1 MPHADAEWVCRNAG
15 TLQEGNSLID
25 TIKEIAHDH
34 VAFRKQL
41 FKLAKT
47 DIIKKYRGA
56 AFGWAWA
63 VIRPSVTIFVYW
75 FAFSVG
81 LRHNKDMYGY
91 SFFLWLIAGMIP
103 WFYMR
108 DALQDGAK
116 SIRSYKYLVKRIKYP
131 VDTIPTF
138 MSMAD
143 LLINIILQAAVVVIF
158 MLAGHMPDLFYLQIP
173 LYLLMMFAFFTAW
186 SLFAGMLSAMSKDF
200 QNLVNSVVPALFW
213 LSGIMYDANSITQ
226 PLIRKILLFNPV
238 TIIANGYRNAFIYKQ
253 WFWESSVEIR
263 NYVFDL
269 IIMILLAIW
278 AYNKLKKDIPDV
290 L

>member
-1 MPHADAEWVCRNAG
+1 MFE
-15 TLQEGNSLID
+15 TL
-25 TIKEIAHDH
+25 KEILRDH
-34 VAFRKQL
+34 FVYRKQL
-41 FKLAKT
+41 IKLAKT

-63 VIRPSVTIFVYW
+63 VIRPAVTIFVYW

-81 LRHNKDMYGY
+81 LRHNRNMYGY

-108 DALQDGAK
+108 DTLNDGAK

-138 MSMAD
+138 ISISN
-143 LLINIILQAAVVVIF
+143 LLINILLQVAVVVIF
-158 MLAGHMPDLFYLQIP
+158 MFEGHMPDVYYLQIP
-173 LYLLMMFAFFTAW
+173 VYLLMMFAFFTCW

-200 QNLVNSVVPALFW
+200 LNLVKSIVPALFW
-213 LSGIMYDANSITQ
+213 LSGIMYDASSITQ
-226 PLIRKILLFNPV
+226 PMIRKVLLFNPV
-238 TIIANGYRNAFIYKQ
+238 TIIANGYRNTFIYKQ
-253 WFWESSVEIR
+253 WFWESSVEMR
-263 NYVFDL
+263 NYFIGL
-269 IIMILLAIW
+269 IVMAVLAVW
-278 AYNKLKKDIPDV
+278 SYKKLKKDIPDV

>member
-1 MPHADAEWVCRNAG
+1 MIE
-15 TLQEGNSLID
+15 

-63 VIRPSVTIFVYW
+63 VIRPAVTIFVYW

-81 LRHNKDMYGY
+81 LRHNRDMYGY
-91 SFFLWLIAGMIP
+91 PFFLWLIAGIIP

-108 DALQDGAK
+108 DSLVDGAK

-138 MSMAD
+138 ISISD
-143 LLINIILQAAVVVIF
+143 LLINMILQLVVVVIF
-158 MLAGHMPDLFYLQIP
+158 MLAGHMPDLYYLQIP
-173 LYLLMMFAFFTAW
+173 VYLVMMFAFFTVW
-186 SLFAGMLSAMSKDF
+186 GLFAGMLSAMSKDF
-200 QNLVNSVVPALFW
+200 LHLVQSVVPALFW
-213 LSGIMYDANSITQ
+213 LSGIMYDANSISQ
-226 PLIRKILLFNPV
+226 PIIRKVLLFNPV
-238 TIIANGYRNAFIYKQ
+238 TIIANGYRNIFIYKQ
-253 WFWESSVEIR
+253 WFWESSVEMR
-263 NYVFDL
+263 NYFIMLAL
-269 IIMILLAIW
+269 IFVLAIW
-278 AYNKLKKDIPDV
+278 AYRKLKKDIPDV